1 MDILKDFEMDKLSA
15 LLEDFKI
22 EKFLPKLDTLWGTI
36 ELLTRIFVMAGPLI
50 LLGLGLW
57 YFFAPPREANHRA
70 GFRTPWGM
78 GSVEAWLLTQKISG
92 AAFSVTGF
100 LLTLI
105 MALIANSFR
114 DMDPVDALQ
123 SAGKCLLWQ
132 AIIIVGVTVICH
144 LIPLALFD
152 WKGNRR
158 SEKVRRK

>member
-70 GFRTPWGM
+70 GFRTHPWRHRRRETLLY
-78 GSVEAWLLTQKISG
+78 GS
-92 AAFSVTGF
+92 
-100 LLTLI
+100 
-105 MALIANSFR
+105 ALS
-114 DMDPVDALQ
+114 Q
-123 SAGKCLLWQ
+123 SL
-132 AIIIVGVTVICH
+132 H
-144 LIPLALFD
+144 RRREFPLSL
-152 WKGNRR
+152 
-158 SEKVRRK
+158 